1 MGLFG
6 GPVLCSIC
14 GKETG
19 TSSNPKHKAMDG
31 VICNECFRAAGYTR
45 GMVVFGS
52 ELQTIKKQIQAHQ
65 NKQQELSAFERTRG
79 FAGLLS
85 VDDKHRKWYC
95 TMVESR
101 MQPVQSPIYDF
112 DQIESACIEEDDRVV
127 ASTKERDLGRTVVGG
142 VLFGESDAV
151 VGGVLFG
158 EVDAVVDAMT
168 GRSSSVNK
176 ISVAIQLKNA
186 TEKAI
191 RITVSMDKVK
201 RGTPRYNAA
210 HDTAEEILHGL
221 ESILPSEESA
231 PTVADPAAE
240 IRKFKALLDDGIITQ
255 DEFDAKK
262 KQLLGL

>member
-6 GPVLCSIC
+6 GPVICSIC

-65 NKQQELSAFERTRG
+65 NQQQGLNAFQRTRG
-79 FAGLLS
+79 FGGLLS
-85 VDDKHRKWYC
+85 VDDNHRKWYC
-95 TMVESR
+95 TVVSPR
-101 MQPVQSPIYDF
+101 MQLVQSPIYDF
-112 DQIESACIEEDDRVV
+112 DQIESACIEEDDYVV
-127 ASTKERDLGRTVVGG
+127 TSTKKRDLGRTI
-142 VLFGESDAV
+142 

-158 EVDAVVDAMT
+158 EVGAVVAAMT
-168 GRSSSVNK
+168 EKSSSVSSTVVNK

-186 TEKAI
+186 EETTV
-191 RITVSMDKVK
+191 RITVSMDAVK
-201 RGTPRYNAA
+201 RGTPRYSTARN
-210 HDTAEEILHGL
+210 TAEEILRGL

-231 PTVADPAAE
+231 PTVADSAAE

>member
-52 ELQTIKKQIQAHQ
+52 ELQSIKKQIQAHQ

-79 FAGLLS
+79 FGGLLS

-95 TMVESR
+95 TMIESR

-112 DQIESACIEEDDRVV
+112 DQIKSACIEEDDRVV
-127 ASTKERDLGRTVVGG
+127 TSTKERDLGRTVV
-142 VLFGESDAV
+142 S
-151 VGGVLFG
+151 GVLFG
-158 EVDAVVDAMT
+158 EVGAVVAAMT
-168 GRSSSVNK
+168 EKSSSVTSTVVNK

-186 TEKAI
+186 EETTV
-191 RITVSMDKVK
+191 RITVSMDAVK
-201 RGTPRYNAA
+201 RGTPRYRTARN
-210 HDTAEEILHGL
+210 TAEEILHGL
-221 ESILPSEESA
+221 ESILPSEEAAS
-231 PTVADPAAE
+231 TVADPAAE